1 MNLKDI
7 GNKFQEKFLG
17 SKGEKTPEEVVK
29 EEVIEPIQDE
39 NIEISDEETIEKII
53 ILLSKCSKERRKAII
68 EELRKAKEISSD
80 ILIESAV
87 QAADSEEVSD
97 EVAVDLAKQSSDKTA
112 MGILENAEI
121 SEDDRLAIIRTLKD
135 NEKKENAICK
145 ELKMSYGA
153 MKNQEQQSEFV
164 GRIQKIIGIFKR
176 TDKINEELY
185 KIVAK
190 NLAFMYQKT
199 NGGMDLYLMEQL
211 VPIHEMIRVKMPE
224 KIGQE
229 YANLL
234 KEGEENKF
242 DLSEVKGR
250 FLDRMIKEIHRK
262 AIDEK
267 QPDSTFMKYIG
278 EVDEEES
285 ELLMKCIQKYN
296 PDISEKEMGKI
307 LRIAKGEENESIYE
321 PKRKKQNNSIINEE
335 EIDVDIIRE
344 CIDSGLIKILGE
356 MSEQERKISLTAM
369 TNSLEK
375 RVRKEK
381 NVQMLK
387 NAKVAPR
394 EEVPKVKKQNLKEIL
409 IDKSQYGFYFFIE

>member
-17 SKGEKTPEEVVK
+17 SKGERTPEEVVK
-29 EEVIEPIQDE
+29 KEVIEPIQDE
-39 NIEISDEETIEKII
+39 NIEVSDEETIEKII

-87 QAADSEEVSD
+87 QVADSEEVSD

-164 GRIQKIIGIFKR
+164 RRIQKIIGIFKR

-394 EEVPKVKKQNLKEIL
+394 EEVPKVKKAEFKGD
-409 IDKSQYGFYFFIE
+409 IDR

>member
-17 SKGEKTPEEVVK
+17 SKGERTPEEVVK
-29 EEVIEPIQDE
+29 KEVIEPIQDE
-39 NIEISDEETIEKII
+39 NIEVSDEETIEKII

-87 QAADSEEVSD
+87 QVADSEEVSD

-394 EEVPKVKKQNLKEIL
+394 EEVPKVKKAEFKGN
-409 IDKSQYGFYFFIE
+409 IDR

>member
-7 GNKFQEKFLG
+7 GNRFQEKFLR
-17 SKGEKTPEEVVK
+17 SKGEKTPEEEVK
-29 EEVIEPIQDE
+29 EEVIDPIQDE
-39 NIEISDEETIEKII
+39 NIEISDEETIEKITT
-53 ILLSKCSKERRKAII
+53 ILSRCSKERRKAII
-68 EELRKAKEISSD
+68 EELKKAEEISPD
-80 ILIESAV
+80 ILVGAAV
-87 QAADSEEVSD
+87 QAADSNEIPDEVAIDLGQQVSD
-97 EVAVDLAKQSSDKTA
+97 ETAVEIIEK
-112 MGILENAEI
+112 AEI
-121 SEDDRLAIIRTLKD
+121 SQKGKLAIIETLED
-135 NEKKENAICK
+135 NKEKENAIYK
-145 ELKMSYGA
+145 ELKKAYGA

-321 PKRKKQNNSIINEE
+321 PKRKKQNNSIINGE
-335 EIDVDIIRE
+335 EIDVDIIQE

-394 EEVPKVKKQNLKEIL
+394 EEVPKVKKAEFKGD
-409 IDKSQYGFYFFIE
+409 IDR

>member
-1 MNLKDI
+1 MSLKDI
-7 GNKFQEKFLG
+7 GKRFQEKFLG
-17 SKGEKTPEEVVK
+17 NKEEKTPEEEVK
-29 EEVIEPIQDE
+29 EEVIDPIQDE
-39 NIEISDEETIEKII
+39 NIEISDEETIEKITT
-53 ILLSKCSKERRKAII
+53 ILSRCSKERRKAII
-68 EELRKAKEISSD
+68 EELKKAEEISPD
-80 ILIESAV
+80 ILVGAAV
-87 QAADSEEVSD
+87 QAADSNEIPDEVAIDLGQQVSD
-97 EVAVDLAKQSSDKTA
+97 ETAVEIIEK
-112 MGILENAEI
+112 AEI
-121 SEDDRLAIIRTLKD
+121 SQKGKLAIIETLED
-135 NEKKENAICK
+135 NKEKENAIYK
-145 ELKMSYGA
+145 ELKKAYGA

-321 PKRKKQNNSIINEE
+321 PKRKKQNNSIINGE
-335 EIDVDIIRE
+335 EIDVDIIQE

-394 EEVPKVKKQNLKEIL
+394 EEVPKVKKAEFKGD
-409 IDKSQYGFYFFIE
+409 IDR

>member
-7 GNKFQEKFLG
+7 GNKFQEKFLR
-17 SKGEKTPEEVVK
+17 SKGEKTPEEEVK
-29 EEVIEPIQDE
+29 EEVIDPIQDE
-39 NIEISDEETIEKII
+39 NIEISDEETIEKITT
-53 ILLSKCSKERRKAII
+53 ILSRCSKERRKAII
-68 EELRKAKEISSD
+68 EELKKAEEISPD
-80 ILIESAV
+80 ILVGAAV
-87 QAADSEEVSD
+87 QAADSNEIPDEVAIDLGQQVSD
-97 EVAVDLAKQSSDKTA
+97 ETAVEIIEK
-112 MGILENAEI
+112 AEI
-121 SEDDRLAIIRTLKD
+121 SQKGKLAIIGTLKD
-135 NEKKENAICK
+135 NEEKENAIYK
-145 ELKMSYGA
+145 ELKKAYGA

-387 NAKVAPR
+387 KAKVAPR
-394 EEVPKVKKQNLKEIL
+394 EEVPKVKKAEFKGD
-409 IDKSQYGFYFFIE
+409 IDR

>member
-17 SKGEKTPEEVVK
+17 SKGERTPEEVVK
-29 EEVIEPIQDE
+29 KEVIEPIQDE
-39 NIEISDEETIEKII
+39 NIEVSDEETIEKII

-87 QAADSEEVSD
+87 QVADSEEVSD

-229 YANLL
+229 YATLL

-394 EEVPKVKKQNLKEIL
+394 EEVPKVKKAEFKGD
-409 IDKSQYGFYFFIE
+409 IDR

>member
-1 MNLKDI
+1 MNWKDI

-17 SKGEKTPEEVVK
+17 SKGERTPEEVVK
-29 EEVIEPIQDE
+29 KEVIEPIQDE
-39 NIEISDEETIEKII
+39 NIEVSDEETIEKII

-87 QAADSEEVSD
+87 QVADSEEVSD

-394 EEVPKVKKQNLKEIL
+394 EEVPKVKKAEFKGD
-409 IDKSQYGFYFFIE
+409 IDR

>member
-17 SKGEKTPEEVVK
+17 SKGERTPEEVVK
-29 EEVIEPIQDE
+29 KEVIEPIQDE
-39 NIEISDEETIEKII
+39 NIEVSDEETIEKII

-87 QAADSEEVSD
+87 QVADSEEVSD

-267 QPDSTFMKYIG
+267 QPDSRFMKYIG

-394 EEVPKVKKQNLKEIL
+394 EEVPKVKKAEFKGD
-409 IDKSQYGFYFFIE
+409 IDR

>member
-7 GNKFQEKFLG
+7 GNKFQEKFLR
-17 SKGEKTPEEVVK
+17 SKGEKTPEEEVK
-29 EEVIEPIQDE
+29 EEVIDPIQDE
-39 NIEISDEETIEKII
+39 NIEISDEETIEKITT
-53 ILLSKCSKERRKAII
+53 ILSRCSKERRKAII
-68 EELRKAKEISSD
+68 EELKKAEEISPD
-80 ILIESAV
+80 ILVGAAV
-87 QAADSEEVSD
+87 QAADSNEIPDEVAIDLGQQVSD
-97 EVAVDLAKQSSDKTA
+97 ETAVEIIEK
-112 MGILENAEI
+112 AEI
-121 SEDDRLAIIRTLKD
+121 SQKGKLAIIGTLKD
-135 NEKKENAICK
+135 NEEKENAIYK
-145 ELKMSYGA
+145 ELKKAYGA

-394 EEVPKVKKQNLKEIL
+394 EEVPKVKKAEFKGD
-409 IDKSQYGFYFFIE
+409 IDR

>member
-7 GNKFQEKFLG
+7 GNRFQEKFLR
-17 SKGEKTPEEVVK
+17 SKGEKTPEEEVK
-29 EEVIEPIQDE
+29 EEVIDPIQDE
-39 NIEISDEETIEKII
+39 NIEISDEETIEKITT
-53 ILLSKCSKERRKAII
+53 ILSRCSKERRKAII
-68 EELRKAKEISSD
+68 EELKKAEEISPD
-80 ILIESAV
+80 ILVGAAV
-87 QAADSEEVSD
+87 QAADSNEIPDEVAIDLGQQVSD
-97 EVAVDLAKQSSDKTA
+97 ETAVEIIEKA
-112 MGILENAEI
+112 GI
-121 SEDDRLAIIRTLKD
+121 SQKGKLAIIGTLKD
-135 NEKKENAICK
+135 NEEKENAIYK
-145 ELKMSYGA
+145 ELKKAYGA

-250 FLDRMIKEIHRK
+250 FFDRMIKEVHRK

-285 ELLMKCIQKYN
+285 KLLIKCIQKYN
-296 PDISEKEMGKI
+296 PDISEKEMGK
-307 LRIAKGEENESIYE
+307 R
-321 PKRKKQNNSIINEE
+321 R
-335 EIDVDIIRE
+335 
-344 CIDSGLIKILGE
+344 
-356 MSEQERKISLTAM
+356 
-369 TNSLEK
+369 
-375 RVRKEK
+375 
-381 NVQMLK
+381 
-387 NAKVAPR
+387 
-394 EEVPKVKKQNLKEIL
+394 
-409 IDKSQYGFYFFIE
+409 

>member
-68 EELRKAKEISSD
+68 EELRKAEEISSD

-135 NEKKENAICK
+135 NEKKEDAICK
-145 ELKMSYGA
+145 ELKMSYGT

-185 KIVAK
+185 KIVSK
-190 NLAFMYQKT
+190 NLAFMYKKT

-224 KIGQE
+224 KIKEE
-229 YANLL
+229 YAGLL
-234 KEGEENKF
+234 KDGEENKF
-242 DLSEVKGR
+242 DLQEVKER
-250 FLDRMIKEIHRK
+250 FLDRMIKEVHRK

-267 QPDSTFMKYIG
+267 QHDSTFMKYIG

-285 ELLMKCIQKYN
+285 ELLIKCIQKYN

-307 LRIAKGEENESIYE
+307 LRIARGEENESIYE
-321 PKRKKQNNSIINEE
+321 PKRRKQNNNAIKGE
-335 EIDVDIIRE
+335 EIDVDIIQK

-356 MSEQERKISLTAM
+356 MGEQEREKSLVAI
-369 TNSLEK
+369 TNSLGKRVQKEK
-375 RVRKEK
+375 RM
-381 NVQMLK
+381 QMIR

-394 EEVPKVKKQNLKEIL
+394 EETPKVKRAEWG
-409 IDKSQYGFYFFIE
+409 DDSR

>member
-7 GNKFQEKFLG
+7 GNKFQEKFLR
-17 SKGEKTPEEVVK
+17 SKGEKTPEEEVK
-29 EEVIEPIQDE
+29 EEVIDPIQDE
-39 NIEISDEETIEKII
+39 NIEISDEETIEKITT
-53 ILLSKCSKERRKAII
+53 ILSRCSKERRKAII
-68 EELRKAKEISSD
+68 EELKKAEEISPD
-80 ILIESAV
+80 ILVGAAV
-87 QAADSEEVSD
+87 QAADSNEIPDEVAIDLGQQVSD
-97 EVAVDLAKQSSDKTA
+97 ETAVEIIEK
-112 MGILENAEI
+112 AEI
-121 SEDDRLAIIRTLKD
+121 SQKGKLAIIGTLKD
-135 NEKKENAICK
+135 NEEKENAIYK
-145 ELKMSYGA
+145 ELKKAYGA

-321 PKRKKQNNSIINEE
+321 HKRKKQNNSIINEE

-394 EEVPKVKKQNLKEIL
+394 EEVPKVKKAEFKGD
-409 IDKSQYGFYFFIE
+409 IDR

>member
-7 GNKFQEKFLG
+7 GNRFQEKFLR
-17 SKGEKTPEEVVK
+17 SKGEKTPEEEVK
-29 EEVIEPIQDE
+29 EEVIDPIQDE
-39 NIEISDEETIEKII
+39 NIEISDEETIEKITT
-53 ILLSKCSKERRKAII
+53 ILSRCSKERRKAII
-68 EELRKAKEISSD
+68 EELKKAEEISPD
-80 ILIESAV
+80 ILVGAAV
-87 QAADSEEVSD
+87 QAADSNEIPDEVAIDLGQQVSD
-97 EVAVDLAKQSSDKTA
+97 ETAVEIIEKA
-112 MGILENAEI
+112 GI
-121 SEDDRLAIIRTLKD
+121 SQKGKLAIIGTLKD
-135 NEKKENAICK
+135 NEEKENAIYK
-145 ELKMSYGA
+145 ELKKAYGA

-250 FLDRMIKEIHRK
+250 FFDRMIKEVHRK

-285 ELLMKCIQKYN
+285 KLLIKCIQKYN

-335 EIDVDIIRE
+335 EIDVDIIQE
-344 CIDSGLIKILGE
+344 CIDSRLIKILGE
-356 MSEQERKISLTAM
+356 MGEQERKKSLVAI

-375 RVRKEK
+375 RVQKEK
-381 NVQMLK
+381 RMQMLK
-387 NAKVAPR
+387 NAKVAPK
-394 EEVPKVKKQNLKEIL
+394 EETPKVKRAEWG
-409 IDKSQYGFYFFIE
+409 DDPR

>member
-17 SKGEKTPEEVVK
+17 SKGERTPEEVVK
-29 EEVIEPIQDE
+29 KEVIEPIQDE
-39 NIEISDEETIEKII
+39 NIEVSDEETIEKII

-87 QAADSEEVSD
+87 QVADSEEVSD

-224 KIGQE
+224 KVGQE
-229 YANLL
+229 YDNLL

-394 EEVPKVKKQNLKEIL
+394 EEVPKVKKAEFEGD
-409 IDKSQYGFYFFIE
+409 IDR

>member
-1 MNLKDI
+1 MSLKDM
-7 GNKFQEKFLG
+7 GKRFQEKFLG
-17 SKGEKTPEEVVK
+17 NREEKTPEEEVK
-29 EEVIEPIQDE
+29 EEVINPIQDE
-39 NIEISDEETIEKII
+39 NIEISDKETIEKITT
-53 ILLSKCSKERRKAII
+53 ILSRCSTERRKAII
-68 EELRKAKEISSD
+68 EELKKAEEISPD
-80 ILIESAV
+80 ILVGAAV
-87 QAADSEEVSD
+87 QAADSNEIPDEVAIDLGQQVSD
-97 EVAVDLAKQSSDKTA
+97 ETAVEIIEK
-112 MGILENAEI
+112 AEI
-121 SEDDRLAIIRTLKD
+121 SQKGKLAIIETLED
-135 NEKKENAICK
+135 NKEKENAIYK
-145 ELKMSYGA
+145 ELKKAYGA

-250 FLDRMIKEIHRK
+250 YLDRMIKEIHRK

-394 EEVPKVKKQNLKEIL
+394 EEVPKVKKAEFKGD
-409 IDKSQYGFYFFIE
+409 IDR

>member
-7 GNKFQEKFLG
+7 GNKFQEKFLR
-17 SKGEKTPEEVVK
+17 SKGEKTPEEEVK
-29 EEVIEPIQDE
+29 EEVIDPIQDE
-39 NIEISDEETIEKII
+39 NIEISDEETIEKITT
-53 ILLSKCSKERRKAII
+53 ILSRCSKERRKAII
-68 EELRKAKEISSD
+68 EELKKAEEISPD
-80 ILIESAV
+80 ILVGAAV
-87 QAADSEEVSD
+87 QAADSNEIPDEVAIDLGQQVSD
-97 EVAVDLAKQSSDKTA
+97 ETAVEIIEKA
-112 MGILENAEI
+112 GI
-121 SEDDRLAIIRTLKD
+121 SQKGKLAIIGTLKD
-135 NEKKENAICK
+135 NEEKENAIYK
-145 ELKMSYGA
+145 ELKKAYGA

-394 EEVPKVKKQNLKEIL
+394 EEVPKVKKAEFKGD
-409 IDKSQYGFYFFIE
+409 IDR

>member
-17 SKGEKTPEEVVK
+17 SKGERTPEEVVK
-29 EEVIEPIQDE
+29 KEVIEPIQDE
-39 NIEISDEETIEKII
+39 NIEVSDEETIEKII

-87 QAADSEEVSD
+87 QVADSEEVSD

-224 KIGQE
+224 KIVQE

-394 EEVPKVKKQNLKEIL
+394 EEVPKVKKAEFKGD
-409 IDKSQYGFYFFIE
+409 IDR

>member
-17 SKGEKTPEEVVK
+17 SKGERTPEEVVK
-29 EEVIEPIQDE
+29 KEVIEPIQDE
-39 NIEISDEETIEKII
+39 NIEVSDEETIEKII

-80 ILIESAV
+80 ILIKSAV
-87 QAADSEEVSD
+87 QVADSEEVSD

-394 EEVPKVKKQNLKEIL
+394 EEVPKVKKAEFKGD
-409 IDKSQYGFYFFIE
+409 IDR

>member
-17 SKGEKTPEEVVK
+17 SKGERTPEEVVK
-29 EEVIEPIQDE
+29 KEVIEPIQDE
-39 NIEISDEETIEKII
+39 NIEVSDEETIEKII

-394 EEVPKVKKQNLKEIL
+394 EEVPKVKKAEFKGD
-409 IDKSQYGFYFFIE
+409 IDR

>member
-1 MNLKDI
+1 MNWKDI
-7 GNKFQEKFLG
+7 GNKFQEKFLR
-17 SKGEKTPEEVVK
+17 SKGEKTPEEEVK
-29 EEVIEPIQDE
+29 EEVIDPIQDE
-39 NIEISDEETIEKII
+39 NIEISDEETIEKITT
-53 ILLSKCSKERRKAII
+53 ILSRCSKERRKAII
-68 EELRKAKEISSD
+68 EELKKAEEISPD
-80 ILIESAV
+80 ILVGAAV
-87 QAADSEEVSD
+87 QAADSNEIPDEVAIDLGQQVSD
-97 EVAVDLAKQSSDKTA
+97 ETAVEIIEK
-112 MGILENAEI
+112 AEI
-121 SEDDRLAIIRTLKD
+121 SQKGKLAIIGTLKD
-135 NEKKENAICK
+135 NEEKENAIYK
-145 ELKMSYGA
+145 ELKKAYGA

-387 NAKVAPR
+387 KAKVAPR
-394 EEVPKVKKQNLKEIL
+394 EEVPKVKKAEFKGD
-409 IDKSQYGFYFFIE
+409 IDR

>member
-17 SKGEKTPEEVVK
+17 SKGERTPEEVVK
-29 EEVIEPIQDE
+29 KEVIEPIQDE
-39 NIEISDEETIEKII
+39 NIEVSDEETIEKII

-87 QAADSEEVSD
+87 QVADSEEVSD

-321 PKRKKQNNSIINEE
+321 PKRKKQNNSIINGE
-335 EIDVDIIRE
+335 EIDVDIIQE

-356 MSEQERKISLTAM
+356 MGEQERKISLTAM

-394 EEVPKVKKQNLKEIL
+394 EEVPKVKKAEFKGD
-409 IDKSQYGFYFFIE
+409 IDR

>member
-1 MNLKDI
+1 MSLKDM
-7 GNKFQEKFLG
+7 GKRFQEKFLG
-17 SKGEKTPEEVVK
+17 NREEKTPEEEVK
-29 EEVIEPIQDE
+29 EEVINPIQDE
-39 NIEISDEETIEKII
+39 NIEISDKETIEKITT
-53 ILLSKCSKERRKAII
+53 ILSRCSTERRKAII
-68 EELRKAKEISSD
+68 EELKKAEEISPD
-80 ILIESAV
+80 ILVGAAV
-87 QAADSEEVSD
+87 QAADSNEIPDEVAIDLGQQVSD
-97 EVAVDLAKQSSDKTA
+97 ETAVEIIEK
-112 MGILENAEI
+112 AEI
-121 SEDDRLAIIRTLKD
+121 SQKGKLAIIETLED
-135 NEKKENAICK
+135 NKEKENAIYK
-145 ELKMSYGA
+145 ELKKAYGA

-394 EEVPKVKKQNLKEIL
+394 EEVPKVKKAEFKGD
-409 IDKSQYGFYFFIE
+409 IDR